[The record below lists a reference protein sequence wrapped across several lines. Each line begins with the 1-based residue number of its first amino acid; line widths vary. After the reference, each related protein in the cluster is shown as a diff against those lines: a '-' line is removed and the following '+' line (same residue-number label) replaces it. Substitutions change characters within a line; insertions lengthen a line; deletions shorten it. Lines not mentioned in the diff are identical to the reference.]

1 MEGRKTVMFWSSR
14 CCTARCQMDSH
25 FQQGAK
31 CLSGAACM
39 VWADWQNMKQLAQSI
54 IGLCCCFYLSHSLQ
68 YLCFLFL
75 LLSLF
80 VYFFFCCWRCT
91 PLEFSSDCLNNPTS
105 FLFISVLLDVWSLDA
120 LGSSRECTVYSVSS
134 TVIGHFLFMCVIWLP
149 LRLLTKSSLVISALF
164 GDEDC
169 FYPKSMRFG
178 FDSFSQSQHAQTNS
192 HGLCLRIASNIWETS
207 LSLDLFCCGFELY
220 SGVWKRDL
228 PLFAWTVGHLGRCQ
242 QRLIHF
248 WCQGCIRGRDLVGQ
262 EFTDNIYM
270 IAWHSYRHP
279 PCSVSHFWQNFSWNV
294 MKCLHIKQWGMGMKR
309 FASLLHFVSNVI
321 LISRLSLSLEGDLE
335 QIETTCGDARGMG
348 VYMVLSLWQGYAKR
362 CGVPGGSWWCLV
374 AFQETKVAMEKS
386 SSLGARGGLTYLGY
400 FQL

>member
-1 MEGRKTVMFWSSR
+1 
-14 CCTARCQMDSH
+14 
-25 FQQGAK
+25 
-31 CLSGAACM
+31 
-39 VWADWQNMKQLAQSI
+39 
-54 IGLCCCFYLSHSLQ
+54 
-68 YLCFLFL
+68 
-75 LLSLF
+75 
-80 VYFFFCCWRCT
+80 
-91 PLEFSSDCLNNPTS
+91 
-105 FLFISVLLDVWSLDA
+105 
-120 LGSSRECTVYSVSS
+120 
-134 TVIGHFLFMCVIWLP
+134 MCVIWLP

-309 FASLLHFVSNVI
+309 FASLLHLYPMSYWSVGWAWASKVTWN
-321 LISRLSLSLEGDLE
+321 RLRLRVGMPEGWGFIWFYPCDKDM
-335 QIETTCGDARGMG
+335 QRDV
-348 VYMVLSLWQGYAKR
+348 VYLVG
-362 CGVPGGSWWCLV
+362 PGGVWLLFRKPRWQWKNHHL
-374 AFQETKVAMEKS
+374 
-386 SSLGARGGLTYLGY
+386 
-400 FQL
+400 